1 MRVTG
6 RALVRMGSM
15 LAVLPMV
22 LLVTAP
28 AGAASEHGTQL
39 AEVRAETTPFG
50 MLGPVGLVA
59 VALGLAGMVAGTV
72 RHLKR
77 VRVDTD
83 SQPEVELPDI
93 GQQAQHTAL
102 DPAETHN

>member
-6 RALVRMGSM
+6 RALVRMGSTAVALVM
-15 LAVLPMV
+15 L
-22 LLVTAP
+22 LLTATP
-28 AGAASEHGTQL
+28 AGAVSQQSAQL

-50 MLGPVGLVA
+50 LLGPVGLVA
-59 VALGLAGMVAGTV
+59 VALGLVGMVAGTV

-77 VRVDTD
+77 VRAETD
-83 SQPEVELPDI
+83 SEPEPELPDA
-93 GQQAQHTAL
+93 GETAQQVAL